1 MLVATT
7 HQIPFRRKRCRYR
20 SMHRMKASENTREE
34 AMMTEDAEARA
45 RIRSFLP
52 PITMMVLSIPLLL
65 NVLPRNWMYGVRTRE
80 TMASDAAWVAGNRLG
95 AITLIAASAIWI
107 LAAIYLPRPYVKPV
121 GIAAVLLAF
130 AVLFVTQGWSI

>member
-1 MLVATT
+1 
-7 HQIPFRRKRCRYR
+7 
-20 SMHRMKASENTREE
+20 
-34 AMMTEDAEARA
+34 MMTEDAEARA

-52 PITMMVLSIPLLL
+52 PITMIILSIPMLFD
-65 NVLPRNWMYGVRTRE
+65 VLPRNWLYGVRTRE

-95 AITLIAASAIWI
+95 GIALIAASVFWI

-130 AVLFVTQGWSI
+130 AVLFITQGWSI